1 MTEPYTTIR
10 RFLFELVSTI
20 EIILRSN
27 KVIICFAWIIVK
39 LETDE
44 ILQFWDKKFQLPK
57 RGEPLALATD

>member
-44 ILQFWDKKFQLPK
+44 IWQFWDKKFQLPT